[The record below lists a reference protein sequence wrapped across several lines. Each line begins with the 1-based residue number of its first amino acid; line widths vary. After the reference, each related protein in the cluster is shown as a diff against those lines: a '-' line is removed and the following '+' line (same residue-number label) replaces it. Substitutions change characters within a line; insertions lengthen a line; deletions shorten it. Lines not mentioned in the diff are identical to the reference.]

1 MLAAMTT
8 RLTMML
14 IAAAV
19 AASRPALAGSV
30 EHGRAIAAT
39 NCAACHSI
47 DRTGASPYPKA
58 PPFRTLGQSY
68 PVENL
73 EESLA
78 EGIVTGHRNMP
89 QFQMSPGDVDDFIAY
104 LRSIQV
110 GLPVTPATAR

>member
-1 MLAAMTT
+1 MST
-8 RLTMML
+8 RATIVL
-14 IAAAV
+14 IAAAIAV
-19 AASRPALAGSV
+19 AAGPARAASI

-39 NCAACHSI
+39 NCGGCHSI
-47 DRTGASPYPKA
+47 DRSGASPEPRA

-68 PVENL
+68 PVEDL

-104 LRSIQV
+104 LRTIQV
-110 GLPVTPATAR
+110 GPPAASPATR

>member
-1 MLAAMTT
+1 MTT

-19 AASRPALAGSV
+19 AAAAGPARAGSA

-47 DRTGASPYPKA
+47 DRTGASPFPKA

-68 PVENL
+68 PVEDL

-104 LRSIQV
+104 LRTIQV
-110 GLPVTPATAR
+110 GMPVTPATAR